1 METTAHT
8 LSRRGFARL
17 LGMGVATAALRPALA
32 VEPAPQPVTVTPPP
46 SPVDEVQINSNENP
60 LGPAPAA
67 LAAMQAA
74 MVRSWRYPDGEVSAL
89 VETLVLHHGTHPDRI
104 LLGPGSNEVLR
115 LATMASTGPGKTLVM
130 ADPTFEAVAGY
141 ARASG
146 APVTKVPLT
155 SDYRHDLA
163 KMAAA
168 ASGNGLVYICNPN
181 NPTASLTPKGEI
193 RAFLAELRGRAT
205 VLIDEAYHHYV
216 ESPDYESVV
225 PLIDEHPN
233 LIVARTFS
241 KIYALAGL
249 RCGYAVARPEMIERL
264 RLHRAWDTLNLLA
277 LVAARASLGDTGHVE
292 RSRRLNRETRSATV
306 AGLEALG
313 FRSIPS
319 HANFLM
325 VDLRRESRPVIEAL
339 RGRNV
344 HVGRV
349 FPALPNHLRVTVGT
363 REEMEV
369 FLGAF
374 RQVVA

>member
-17 LGMGVATAALRPALA
+17 LGAGVAAAALRPSLALETA
-32 VEPAPQPVTVTPPP
+32 TLTT
-46 SPVDEVQINSNENP
+46 SGEVRIDSNENA
-60 LGPAPAA
+60 LGPSPAA
-67 LAAMQAA
+67 LTAMQGA
-74 MVRSWRYPDGEVSAL
+74 MARSWRYPDVEVSAL
-89 VETLVLHHGTHPDRI
+89 TDALAAHLGTGADRI

-115 LATMASTGPGKTLVM
+115 LATMASTGSGKTLVM

-168 ASGNGLVYICNPN
+168 ASGSGLIYICNPN

-216 ESPDYESVV
+216 ESPDYESAI

-264 RLHRAWDTLNLLA
+264 RLYRAWDTLNLLA
-277 LVAARASLGDTGHVE
+277 LVAARASLGDAGHVE

-306 AGLEALG
+306 AGLEAIG
-313 FRSIPS
+313 FRTIPS

-344 HVGRV
+344 YVGRV
-349 FPALPNHLRVTVGT
+349 FPALPSHLRVTVGT
-363 REEMEV
+363 REEMEG
-369 FLGAF
+369 FLKAF
-374 RQVVA
+374 GQVVT

>member
-1 METTAHT
+1 METARS

-32 VEPAPQPVTVTPPP
+32 VEPAPQPVTVAPP
-46 SPVDEVQINSNENP
+46 PVDEIQINSNENP

-74 MVRSWRYPDGEVSAL
+74 MTRSWRYPDGEVSAL
-89 VETLVLHHGTHPDRI
+89 DEALTLHHGIRPDRI

-163 KMAAA
+163 KMATAA
-168 ASGNGLVYICNPN
+168 AGAGLVYICNPN
-181 NPTASLTPKGEI
+181 NPTANLTPRGEI
-193 RAFLAELRGRAT
+193 RAFLSELRGRAT

-216 ESPDYESVV
+216 ESPDYESAV
-225 PLIDEHPN
+225 PLIDEHAN

-292 RSRRLNRETRSATV
+292 RSRRLNRETRSATT

-325 VDLRRESRPVIEAL
+325 VDLKRESRPVIEAL

-374 RQVVA
+374 RQVLA